1 MLLITY
7 WNCDVIKRIRWT
19 GAFKRERETRN
30 TKKVFAGKPSS
41 ENLAVN

>member
-19 GAFKRERETRN
+19 GAFKRERERERETRN
-30 TKKVFAGKPSS
+30 TKKIFVGKP
-41 ENLAVN
+41 